1 MAGEG
6 SNQLKMHRER
16 QNSAQNDTK
25 EDEGLF
31 SVRFDAVHMRLRNA
45 AISAQFGLLW
55 IWAVEAAAPNNK
67 NLWDGSDPDTLQRDH
82 RLEQV
87 LDLTLRR
94 SPNWARGHAL
104 KAALCNFWQPRNRSC
119 ATTGSRQALRW
130 DQKDEVAL
138 LTAASIEAE
147 RMPRDTSLKTL
158 PSSSTSYQS
167 MIWRTFNNTLARKQR
182 RKRPGAKRFLVAMSL
197 KPSRAMVNK
206 AIMQMTFLARHDLAD
221 AFKQFSVKEGLWRST
236 TQRPLTYWSSLD
248 KETPFPGAEVDERLP
263 LTAEQF
269 QLRLEEFKD
278 EILQQRLKLGH
289 NAGFTPCAPN
299 TWCWEED
306 SGILPENSR
315 FRGFWETGIVF
326 MGKEPQ
332 PGEEDQRCSKLLPRT
347 CRVIQEIWGIS
358 TVERRPWPQEI
369 LGGSGL
375 TITGATI
382 SSVFGPYTSI
392 APHAAKTQG
401 RFRLHCVL
409 QLPSDG
415 ISLLRVHVHGRERYH
430 RRGEC
435 FWFDES
441 SDHDAE
447 FISKGTEPRVL
458 LMVDI
463 EHPQLQGKG
472 QPEPVSAMPFS
483 ARYWNSFLPSD
494 QPLYAPSPLE
504 AEWLRHA
511 EKWME
516 TDEAPLL
523 LCERLPSR
531 TVAKWL
537 EAFLNGQV
545 SSQRPEEALETSDL
559 ALDPSIFSA
568 FWHLRDASL
577 HWIEPLVATL
587 SHPATHCHNLW
598 PEVQNVTERHFE
610 SSGYLLLSRNDW
622 LADPGQRI
630 LFDAGVSTYKNS
642 TSWLFESYSRNG
654 IVFDRIFGWEMKL
667 EGHEQIPSNVLQQS
681 SFSTDRVVSTRD
693 DPSHSNPVQL
703 ISQLCRPEDFC
714 VFKSCLP
721 RTPGRVLLERPGRV
735 ASLWSLRQRILAA
748 ELSSLPTTAKPW
760 SSCSLMALRYP
771 NSKNAQKK

>member
-1 MAGEG
+1 M
-6 SNQLKMHRER
+6 
-16 QNSAQNDTK
+16 
-25 EDEGLF
+25 
-31 SVRFDAVHMRLRNA
+31 
-45 AISAQFGLLW
+45 
-55 IWAVEAAAPNNK
+55 
-67 NLWDGSDPDTLQRDH
+67 QRDH
-82 RLEQV
+82 QLEQV

-94 SPNWARGHAL
+94 SPDWARGHAL

-119 ATTGSRQALRW
+119 ALIRSRQALRL

-147 RMPRDTSLKTL
+147 RMPRVFRCNSCKDTSLKTL

-167 MIWRTFNNTLARKQR
+167 MIWRTLNNSLARKQR
-182 RKRPGAKRFLVAMSL
+182 RKRLLPLLRRAVDSMVTPRAEVKGALALQLGGTKEAMKLWKEAMSL
-197 KPSRAMVNK
+197 KPSRAMANK
-206 AIMQMTFLARHDLAD
+206 AIMQMTFLARHDLAE
-221 AFKQFSVKEGLWRST
+221 AFKEVSVKEGLWRST

-278 EILQQRLKLGH
+278 EILQQRLKLAH
-289 NAGFTPCAPN
+289 NPGFSPCAPN
-299 TWCWEED
+299 SWCWEED
-306 SGILPENSR
+306 SGILPEYSR

-347 CRVIQEIWGIS
+347 CRVIQEI
-358 TVERRPWPQEI
+358 
-369 LGGSGL
+369 LGASGL

-392 APHAAKTQG
+392 FPHAAKTQG

-441 SDHDAE
+441 TDHDAE

-483 ARYWNSFLPSD
+483 ARYWSSFLPSD
-494 QPLYAPSPLE
+494 QPLYVPSPLE

-511 EKWME
+511 EWME
-516 TDEAPLL
+516 TDKAPLL
-523 LCERLPSR
+523 LCERLPRR

-537 EAFLNGQV
+537 E
-545 SSQRPEEALETSDL
+545 ELETSDL
-559 ALDPSIFSA
+559 DALSPSIFSA
-568 FWHLRDASL
+568 FWHLHDASL

-587 SHPATHCHNLW
+587 QHPASHCQNMW
-598 PEVQNVTERHFE
+598 PENFRHLE
-610 SSGYLLLSRNDW
+610 SRGYLLLSRNDW

-642 TSWLFESYSRNG
+642 TSWLFQSYSRNG
-654 IVFDRIFGWEMKL
+654 IVFDRIFGWEMQL
-667 EGHEQIPSNVLQQS
+667 EGHEQIPLHVLQQS
-681 SFSTDRVVSTRD
+681 SFSTDPVVSTKD
-693 DPSHSNPVQL
+693 GHSATANPVQL
-703 ISQLCRPEDFC
+703 ISQLCQPEDFC
-714 VFKSCLP
+714 VFKLDINRSVTEREL
-721 RTPGRVLLERPGRV
+721 VDQLLEGPVSQGLLDEFFWKDQV
-735 ASLWSLRQRILAA
+735 EMPHFGLSGSGSLQQSYHRFLR
-748 ELSSLPTTAKPW
+748 
-760 SSCSLMALRYP
+760 LRNHGVRAHSWP
-771 NSKNAQKK
+771 